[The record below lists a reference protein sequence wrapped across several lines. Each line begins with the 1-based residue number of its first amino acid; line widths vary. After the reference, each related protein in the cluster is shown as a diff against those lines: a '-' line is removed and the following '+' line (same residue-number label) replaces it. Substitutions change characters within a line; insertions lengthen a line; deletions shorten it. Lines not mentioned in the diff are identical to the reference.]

1 MSLSDWPAFCRD
13 CLSDAS
19 PEAPCPS
26 CGGTRILAHPELE
39 TLSIAHM
46 DCDAFY
52 AAIEKRDDPSLAELP
67 VIVGGATRGVVS
79 TACYIARRYG
89 VRSAM
94 PMFQARKLC
103 PNAVVIKPRMSHYV
117 EVARE
122 IRALMRQLTPLVEP
136 LSLDEA
142 YLDLSGT
149 TRIHGMVPART
160 MAKLS
165 HDIEQQLGIT
175 VSVGLSGNKFLAKL
189 ASELDKPR
197 GFAVIGMAE
206 AKSFLRDKPV
216 SIIRGA
222 GKVLA
227 ARLERDGF
235 ATIGQLQDADPR
247 NLANRYGATGLWL
260 ARIAQAQDG
269 RAVDPGGEMKTISSE
284 TTFNSD
290 LSKLA
295 DLEAVLWRQAERVS
309 GRAKNYG
316 LSGRTVVLKLKTQ
329 DFKIR
334 TRNRQLGD
342 PTRLA
347 DRIFQTGLQL
357 LEKETDGTRYRL
369 LGIGITADNSQRFE
383 PQLFCLLRG
392 HQYKCRCPIVH
403 RRSIGCCYGAT
414 FYESRLQPG
423 NFFKLHV
430 PHFFV
435 FGEKNRIAFALRN
448 RNRNN
453 FFLEKPFFLRLLAAL
468 IAF

>member
-1 MSLSDWPAFCRD
+1 MNLSQWPAFCRD

-19 PEAPCPS
+19 PQGQCS
-26 CGGTRILAHPELE
+26 VCGSGRILAHPELE

-52 AAIEKRDDPSLAELP
+52 AAIEKRDDPSLTELP
-67 VIVGGATRGVVS
+67 VIVGGGTRGVVS

-103 PNAVVIKPRMSHYV
+103 PNAVVVKPRMSHYV
-117 EVARE
+117 EIARE

-149 TRIHGMVPART
+149 TRIHGMAPART

-165 HDIEQQLGIT
+165 RDIEQKLGIT

-216 SIIRGA
+216 NIIRGA

-235 ATIGQLQDADPR
+235 ATIGHLQDADPR

-260 ARIAQAQDG
+260 ARIAQAQDS
-269 RAVDPGGEMKTISSE
+269 RPVDPGGEMKTISSE

-295 DLEAVLWRQAERVS
+295 DLESVLWRQAERVS
-309 GRAKNYG
+309 SRAKSYG
-316 LSGRTVVLKLKTQ
+316 LSGRTVVLKLKTAN
-329 DFKIR
+329 FR
-334 TRNRQLGD
+334 LLTRSASLD
-342 PTRLA
+342 APTQLA
-347 DRIFQTGLQL
+347 DTIFRVARAALKR
-357 LEKETDGTRYRL
+357 EADGKRFRL
-369 LGIGITADNSQRFE
+369 LGVGLSNLTSGAEADPASLIDPVSDKRAAAERAMDKIRSKFGGE
-383 PQLFCLLRG
+383 AVGKGRG
-392 HQYKCRCPIVH
+392 MRK
-403 RRSIGCCYGAT
+403 
-414 FYESRLQPG
+414 
-423 NFFKLHV
+423 
-430 PHFFV
+430 
-435 FGEKNRIAFALRN
+435 
-448 RNRNN
+448 
-453 FFLEKPFFLRLLAAL
+453 
-468 IAF
+468 

>member
-1 MSLSDWPAFCRD
+1 MTLAQWPAFCRD
-13 CLSDAS
+13 CLVDAS
-19 PEAPCPS
+19 PEAPCPQ
-26 CGGTRILAHPELE
+26 CGRTRILAHPELG
-39 TLSIAHM
+39 TLAIAHM

-52 AAIEKRDDPSLAELP
+52 AAIEKRDDPSLAEQP
-67 VIVGGATRGVVS
+67 VIIGGGTRGVVS

-94 PMFQARKLC
+94 PIFQARKLC
-103 PNAVVIKPRMSHYV
+103 PNAIVIKPRMSLYV

-122 IRALMRQLTPLVEP
+122 IRGLMRALTPLVEP

-149 TRIHGMVPART
+149 ARIHAMAPART
-160 MAKLS
+160 MAKLALQ
-165 HDIEQQLGIT
+165 IEQQLGIT

-235 ATIGQLQDADPR
+235 ATIGQLQDADQR
-247 NLANRYGATGLWL
+247 DLANRYGATGLWL
-260 ARIAQAQDG
+260 ARIAQARDG

-290 LSKLA
+290 LSRLS

-309 GRAKNYG
+309 ARAKTYE
-316 LSGRTVVLKLKTQ
+316 LSGRTVVLKLKTAN
-329 DFKIR
+329 FR
-334 TRNRQLGD
+334 LLTRSASLD
-342 PTRLA
+342 APTQLA
-347 DRIFQTGLQL
+347 DKIFRVAQTALKR
-357 LEKETDGTRYRL
+357 EADGKRFRL
-369 LGIGITADNSQRFE
+369 LGVGLSN
-383 PQLFCLLRG
+383 
-392 HQYKCRCPIVH
+392 
-403 RRSIGCCYGAT
+403 
-414 FYESRLQPG
+414 
-423 NFFKLHV
+423 
-430 PHFFV
+430 
-435 FGEKNRIAFALRN
+435 
-448 RNRNN
+448 
-453 FFLEKPFFLRLLAAL
+453 LAAATEADPASL
-468 IAF
+468 IDPVSDKRAAAERAMDKIRSKFGGEAVGKGRGMRK

>member
-1 MSLSDWPAFCRD
+1 MTLGQWPAFCRD
-13 CLSDAS
+13 CLVDAS
-19 PEAPCPS
+19 PEAPCPQ

-39 TLSIAHM
+39 TLAIAHL

-52 AAIEKRDDPSLAELP
+52 ASIEKRDDPSLSGQP
-67 VIVGGATRGVVS
+67 VIVGGGTRGVVS

-103 PNAVVIKPRMSHYV
+103 PNAVIVKPRMNHYV

-122 IRALMRQLTPLVEP
+122 IRSLMRALTPLVEP

-149 TRIHGMVPART
+149 ARIHGMAPART
-160 MAKLS
+160 MAKLAL
-165 HDIEQQLGIT
+165 DVEQRLGIT

-216 SIIRGA
+216 GIIRGA

-235 ATIGQLQDADPR
+235 ATIGQLQDADQR
-247 NLANRYGATGLWL
+247 DLANRYGATGLWL
-260 ARIAQAQDG
+260 ARIAKAEDS

-290 LSKLA
+290 LSRLA

-309 GRAKNYG
+309 ARAKTYE
-316 LSGRTVVLKLKTQ
+316 LCGRTVVLKLKTAN
-329 DFKIR
+329 FR
-334 TRNRQLGD
+334 LLTRSASLD
-342 PTRLA
+342 APTQLA
-347 DRIFQTGLQL
+347 DKIFRVAQTALKR
-357 LEKETDGTRYRL
+357 EADGKRFRL
-369 LGIGITADNSQRFE
+369 LGVGLSNLTSATEADPASLIDPVSDKRAAAERAMDKIRHKFGGE
-383 PQLFCLLRG
+383 AVGKGRGLR
-392 HQYKCRCPIVH
+392 K
-403 RRSIGCCYGAT
+403 
-414 FYESRLQPG
+414 
-423 NFFKLHV
+423 
-430 PHFFV
+430 
-435 FGEKNRIAFALRN
+435 
-448 RNRNN
+448 
-453 FFLEKPFFLRLLAAL
+453 
-468 IAF
+468 

>member
-1 MSLSDWPAFCRD
+1 MTLAQWPAFCRD

-19 PEAPCPS
+19 PQGQCPN
-26 CGGTRILAHPELE
+26 CGGARILAHPELD

-52 AAIEKRDDPSLAELP
+52 AAIEKRDDPSLADLP
-67 VIVGGATRGVVS
+67 VIVGGGTRGVVS

-103 PNAVVIKPRMSHYV
+103 PNAVVVKPRMSLYV

-122 IRALMRQLTPLVEP
+122 IRGLMRQLTPLVEP

-149 TRIHGMVPART
+149 ARIHGMPPSRT

-165 HDIEQQLGIT
+165 RDIEQKLGIT
-175 VSVGLSGNKFLAKL
+175 VSVGLSGNKFLAQL

-197 GFAVIGMAE
+197 GFAVIGIAE

-316 LSGRTVVLKLKTQ
+316 LSGRTVVLKLKTAN
-329 DFKIR
+329 FWLL
-334 TRNRQLGD
+334 TRSASLD
-342 PTRLA
+342 APTQLA
-347 DRIFQTGLQL
+347 DTIFRVARAALKR
-357 LEKETDGTRYRL
+357 EADGKRFRL
-369 LGIGITADNSQRFE
+369 LGVGLFNLTSGAEADPASLIDPISDKRAAAERAMDKIRSKFGGE
-383 PQLFCLLRG
+383 AVGKGRG
-392 HQYKCRCPIVH
+392 MRK
-403 RRSIGCCYGAT
+403 
-414 FYESRLQPG
+414 
-423 NFFKLHV
+423 
-430 PHFFV
+430 
-435 FGEKNRIAFALRN
+435 
-448 RNRNN
+448 
-453 FFLEKPFFLRLLAAL
+453 
-468 IAF
+468 